1 MQYSTINATIPV
13 TPEPPFSVQ
22 MVDMLRNAAIQTSQ
36 SVLALQRRVEQER
49 DEAQKALAES
59 ESRFRSLSEFSPV
72 GIFQADS
79 HGKFIYTNPRWQE
92 MFGLTCEQ
100 SLLSAW
106 NSVIHEDDFHAVQ
119 AQWQQ
124 AVKEGSEFSSEFRII
139 HHLGEVRSVH
149 ARSRSMK
156 TNAGHAAGFVGTVED
171 ITDRKLADARLQE
184 MLVDVAEA
192 RHKLELQSLLLK
204 EQNDALERAQA
215 KAELA
220 SQSKSEFLA
229 NMSHEIR
236 TPMTSIMGFA
246 DLLSEDRNGELDH
259 EQRQGFINT
268 IKRNG
273 EHLLSIINDILD
285 ISKIEAG
292 KLAVEHV
299 DVELRALVT
308 EVIDLMQVKADAKKL
323 GLKAEVP
330 NHLPRFVQSDP
341 VRLRQI
347 LVNLVGNA
355 IKFTELGG
363 VTVRVDYDVST
374 PTKLSFAV
382 IDSGIGMTPEQ
393 QGRIFNAFEQ
403 ADTSTTRRFG
413 GTGLGLLISQRLAQ
427 MLGGRIKVSSVYGKG
442 SVFTLEIAVLPSALN
457 PRGVGGSLCDVA
469 RPASNVKR
477 EPLTGKRIL
486 LAEDGPDNQR
496 LISFY
501 LRKAGAKVCV
511 VDDGVQAIQ
520 AMTVDG
526 SVDGPL
532 IEPVPYD
539 LIITDMLMPNMDGYL
554 VAQLLRNKGLT
565 LSIMALTAN
574 AMQGDKEKCLAAG
587 CSHFASKPVDR
598 NQFISTCVEALTE
611 TIVIS

>member
-1 MQYSTINATIPV
+1 MHDADTNTTHPPLFE
-13 TPEPPFSVQ
+13 TPFSTQ
-22 MVDMLRNAAIQTSQ
+22 MIDMLRNAAQQTSNT
-36 SVLALQRRVEQER
+36 VLALQRRVEQER

-59 ESRFRSLSEFSPV
+59 ESRFRALSEFSPV
-72 GIFQADS
+72 GVFQADCQ
-79 HGKFIYTNPRWQE
+79 GRFIYTNPRWQE
-92 MFGLTCEQ
+92 MFGLSREQ
-100 SLLSAW
+100 SRATGW
-106 NSVIHEDDFHAVQ
+106 NSVIHQDDFDGVTAD
-119 AQWQQ
+119 WQLAIEQ
-124 AVKEGSEFSSEFRII
+124 GSEFSREFRIVRSS
-139 HHLGEVRSVH
+139 GDVRSVH

-156 TNAGHAAGFVGTVED
+156 IGEKQLTGFVGTVED
-171 ITDRKLADARLQE
+171 ITDRKQADARLKE
-184 MLVDVAEA
+184 MLIDVAEA

-220 SQSKSEFLA
+220 SRSKSEFLA

-292 KLAVEHV
+292 KLAVERV
-299 DVELRALVT
+299 DVDAKALVH
-308 EVIDLMQVKADAKKL
+308 EVIDLMRVKADGKKL
-323 GLKAEVP
+323 NLKAEIP
-330 NHLPRFVQSDP
+330 DHLPRYVQSDP

-355 IKFTELGG
+355 IKFTELGE
-363 VTVRVDYDVST
+363 VVVRLDFDASV

-382 IDSGIGMTPEQ
+382 IDTGIGITPEQ

-403 ADTSTTRRFG
+403 ADMSTTRKFG

-442 SVFTLEIAVLPSALN
+442 SVFTLEIAVLPSAFLAAGDRL
-457 PRGVGGSLCDVA
+457 PSADTAKPVPSGKL
-469 RPASNVKR
+469 
-477 EPLTGKRIL
+477 EPLAGARIL

-496 LISFY
+496 LIAFY

-526 SVDGPL
+526 SIDGDL
-532 IEPVPYD
+532 ILPVPYD
-539 LIITDMLMPNMDGYL
+539 LIVTDMLMPNMDGYL
-554 VAQLLRNKGLT
+554 VAQMLRNKGLHH
-565 LSIMALTAN
+565 SIIALTAN

-598 NQFISTCVEALTE
+598 NQFIAICAEALDDT
-611 TIVIS
+611 SAQA